1 MYESKKQSKDE
12 VKKKAGKPFLNS
24 IYFVLFKPA
33 RVGRVVVGQS
43 ALDPNL
49 N

>member
-24 IYFVLFKPA
+24 IYFVFFLN
-33 RVGRVVVGQS
+33 QLE
-43 ALDPNL
+43 LDVL
-49 N
+49 